1 MERRGRWRSSRKEI
15 MFPIWQIPPR
25 RLLGLPLASL
35 FCIAAFLSPALA
47 RGNSEYYRHIY
58 FDNSL
63 NSDFYFYSSGQASS
77 PSSLEQK
84 NWKLPVE
91 TKIFLTPPNAL
102 RLEWQSQAGGGWEAE
117 VRVVNFRNR
126 FPAFSGEDLYIWCFA
141 PQAIFAADLPLIVL
155 SDTRE
160 GLQVAELPGSF
171 TQPLPLGKFSGD
183 LPAGR
188 WVQVRIPLSEFRSAS
203 IYPFKPQYLQ
213 NIVFLQGRA
222 DGVRHTLI
230 LDEISVDDGLAQ
242 NKAASGSLPAPKN
255 LQATGNDRHV
265 ELR

>member
-1 MERRGRWRSSRKEI
+1 MERRGRWRSSRKGT
-15 MFPIWQIPPR
+15 MFPIWQIPRR
-25 RLLGLPLASL
+25 RLLGLPLALL

-102 RLEWQSQAGGGWEAE
+102 RLQWQSQSGGGWEAE

-126 FPAFSGEDLYIWCFA
+126 LPEFAGHALYFWCFA
-141 PQAIFAADLPLIVL
+141 PQAIAAADLPSLVL
-155 SDTRE
+155 STGRE
-160 GLQVAELPGSF
+160 GLQVAEFPASF
-171 TQPLPLGKFSGD
+171 TEPLPLGKFAGN

-188 WVQVRIPLSEFRSAS
+188 WVRVRIPF
-203 IYPFKPQYLQ
+203 
-213 NIVFLQGRA
+213 
-222 DGVRHTLI
+222 T
-230 LDEISVDDGLAQ
+230 
-242 NKAASGSLPAPKN
+242 
-255 LQATGNDRHV
+255 
-265 ELR
+265 